1 MWKSIIYKEWLKVR
15 WYLIAATLL
24 LGIFVSYMFIN
35 VQHTIAF
42 MQANNYW
49 NVIVFRKEQYFH
61 LIKYLPLLIGI
72 GIAIAQYVP
81 EIIQKRIKLSFHLPN
96 NENKIILTMMGF
108 GNLSL
113 LACFSIVFLIFV
125 GLSNYFFPYEIVN
138 EAIVTILPWF
148 IGGLA
153 GYSLVSLIVLEPI
166 WKYKMFYMV
175 VAALFIPIYY
185 ESGVSGAFEPIN
197 FKLTIIALLISVS
210 LLFSAYRFRKGE
222 M

>member
-15 WYLIAATLL
+15 WSLIAATLI

-35 VQHTIAF
+35 VQHAITF
-42 MQANNYW
+42 MDANNYW
-49 NVIVFRKEQYFH
+49 NLIIFRKNQYFA

-72 GIAIAQYVP
+72 GIAVAQFVP
-81 EIIQKRIKLSFHLPN
+81 EIIQKRIKLCFHLPIS
-96 NENKIILTMMGF
+96 ENKIILTMMGF

-113 LACFSIVFLIFV
+113 LACFSIVFAIFV
-125 GLSNYFFPYEIVN
+125 SLSHIFFPYEIVN
-138 EAIVTILPWF
+138 EAIATVLPWF
-148 IGGLA
+148 LGGLA
-153 GYSLVSLIVLEPI
+153 AYSLVSLIVLEPI

-185 ESGVSGAFEPIN
+185 KSGVSGAYEPIN
-197 FKLTIIALLISVS
+197 LKLTIIALLISVS